1 MVSMGGRE
9 MLSQDPNLHML
20 NALTEEV
27 IQKLGLDTNKQMLDP
42 FLNGVHEIEGAMR
55 NGLEM
60 NSLTQ
65 LVEDST
71 CSRRCVRGTTT
82 LRRLSEKLSVI

>member
-1 MVSMGGRE
+1 

-20 NALTEEV
+20 YALTEEV
-27 IQKLGLDTNKQMLDP
+27 IQELDLEKNEQVLDP

-60 NSLTQ
+60 KHLPQ
-65 LVEDST
+65 LVEDIT
-71 CSRRCVRGTTT
+71 CSRRCVRGTTA
-82 LRRLSEKLSVI
+82 LRRLSEKLMKV